1 MGRIGEELSRQREP
15 RAYPLPPPPQGTRQ
29 AVQRRWGEQ
38 DMRVEDVAGAIQ
50 QASEAEE
57 GVADLIPRAIQS
69 Y

>member
-1 MGRIGEELSRQREP
+1 MGRIGEEPSRQREP
-15 RAYPLPPPPQGTRQ
+15 RAWGPPEGTRQ

-38 DMRVEDVAGAIQ
+38 EMRVEDVAGVIQ

-57 GVADLIPRAIQS
+57 GIADLILRAIQS